1 MGQDLFAGSKAAHEL
16 FETADSVLGYSIS
29 ERCFEGPE
37 ETLRATET
45 AQPAIFTV
53 SLACLAAAR
62 EFGSISEGQ
71 PAFLAGHSLGEYTA
85 LAAAGAL
92 QFDDGLHLVQERGRL
107 MQQAGDE
114 RPGAMAAIV
123 GLDGEAVRTICDEAG
138 AEICNLNAPG
148 QVVIGGTVRA
158 VEAAMALA
166 LERGARR
173 GVRLKVS
180 GAFHTS
186 LMQPATE
193 ALASAVN
200 DTDLRDPDAPV
211 IANTTGLPMTNA
223 ADVRSELLQQ
233 IAKPVLWQ
241 QSVERMASLGVASVI
256 EFGPGRVLSGLV
268 RRIDRSISVRN
279 VSDLATA
286 SSDASPAPSPP

>member
-1 MGQDLFAGSKAAHEL
+1 
-16 FETADSVLGYSIS
+16 
-29 ERCFEGPE
+29 
-37 ETLRATET
+37 
-45 AQPAIFTV
+45 
-53 SLACLAAAR
+53 
-62 EFGSISEGQ
+62 
-71 PAFLAGHSLGEYTA
+71 
-85 LAAAGAL
+85 
-92 QFDDGLHLVQERGRL
+92 
-107 MQQAGDE
+107 
-114 RPGAMAAIV
+114 
-123 GLDGEAVRTICDEAG
+123 
-138 AEICNLNAPG
+138 
-148 QVVIGGTVRA
+148 
-158 VEAAMALA
+158 MALA

-286 SSDASPAPSPP
+286 SSNASPAPSPP